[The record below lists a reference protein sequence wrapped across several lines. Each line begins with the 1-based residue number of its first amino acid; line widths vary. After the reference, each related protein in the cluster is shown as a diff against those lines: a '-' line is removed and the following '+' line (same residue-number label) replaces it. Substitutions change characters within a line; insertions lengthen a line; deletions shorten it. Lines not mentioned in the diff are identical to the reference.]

1 MAASKKNTGAR
12 VMAAALQL
20 TDQLVGWRRH
30 IHRNPEPSM
39 QEHQTAAYVVD
50 ELAALGLTEV
60 RTGVGETGVTC
71 LVRGA
76 KGRKTVGLRADMD
89 ALEILEQTGAAYASE
104 IPGLMHACGHDAH
117 VACLLGAGAIL
128 AGMPD
133 ALPGNVKLV
142 FQPGEEGSG
151 GALKMIQDGCLQNPK
166 VSAIACLHVAAD
178 APSGY
183 VATVRGVKNA
193 QTDEINLTIHGVSSH
208 AARPDNGVDAI
219 SIAAQV
225 LIAIQ
230 QFIGRHTN
238 ALDRKLVTF
247 GTIQGGT
254 RRNVL
259 SDSVTLVGTMRTLE
273 TPGREALLR
282 FLQKDLRK
290 IVSAMGGK
298 LTVDIVEGYPPL
310 VNDDGVVDQ
319 IEAAAKATVGA
330 EKLLTGRK
338 AGLGGED
345 FAYFG
350 TVGAIP
356 AAGFCLGTYDEQ
368 KGFTAS
374 LHTNRFDFDDTL
386 CLPLG
391 AACLAQTAI
400 EMLGG

>member
-1 MAASKKNTGAR
+1 MAAAKKSTGGR
-12 VMAAALQL
+12 VMSEALQL
-20 TDQLVGWRRH
+20 TDKLVEWRRH

-39 QEHQTAAYVVD
+39 QEHETAGYVVA

-60 RTGVGETGVTC
+60 KTGIGKTGVTC
-71 LVRGA
+71 LVRGG

-89 ALEILEQTGAAYASE
+89 ALEIHEQTGADYASRR
-104 IPGLMHACGHDAH
+104 PGLMHACGHDAH
-117 VACLLGAGAIL
+117 TACLLGAGAIL
-128 AGMPD
+128 AAMPEV
-133 ALPGNVKLV
+133 LPGNVKLV

-151 GALKMIQDGCLQNPK
+151 GALKMIEDGCLQNPK
-166 VSAIACLHVAAD
+166 VFSIACLHVAAD
-178 APSGY
+178 APAGY
-183 VATVRGVKNA
+183 IATVRGVKNA
-193 QTDEINLTIHGVSSH
+193 QTDELDLTIHGVSSH

-225 LIAIQ
+225 ITAIQ

-247 GTIQGGT
+247 GTIEGGT

-259 SDSVTLVGTMRTLE
+259 ADTVTLVGTMRTLE
-273 TPGREALLR
+273 PAGREALLG
-282 FLQKDLRK
+282 FLRKDLRK
-290 IVSAMGGK
+290 IVSAMGGR
-298 LTVDIVEGYPPL
+298 LTVTITEGYPPL
-310 VNDDGVVDQ
+310 VNDDGVVDD
-319 IEAAAKATVGA
+319 IESAARATVGA
-330 EKLLTGRK
+330 DKLLTDRK

-345 FAYFG
+345 FACFG

-356 AAGFCLGTYDEQ
+356 AAGFCLGTYDEC
-368 KGFTAS
+368 KGFTGA
-374 LHTNRFDFDDTL
+374 LHTNRFDFDDEL